1 MVRSYPTESKYLNNS
16 YAFDTREGIK
26 ALEKR
31 VSTVLQEL
39 CVVKQTDMIIV
50 IRKDKN
56 KTISKPVTGTTLN
69 GIVRAKTK
77 PCVVLL

>member
-1 MVRSYPTESKYLNNS
+1 LVRSYPTESKYLNNS

-31 VSTVLQEL
+31 ASAVLQEL
-39 CVVKQTDMIIV
+39 CVVKQTGMIIV

-56 KTISKPVTGTTLN
+56 KTISNPVTGKDSNLFE
-69 GIVRAKTK
+69 
-77 PCVVLL
+77 